1 MIEKFTFSAGS
12 RVGRHDI
19 GDGSMLIIGEPAIS
33 PDTKYVVLPD
43 MFGGAATT
51 VKEYVPSLKCPYPGC
66 GGKHSMLLADFCV
79 DGSEVGVMECSYAV
93 EFVWVKMP
101 KDDLVSE
108 KQEGSKRKR

>member
-33 PDTKYVVLPD
+33 P
-43 MFGGAATT
+43 
-51 VKEYVPSLKCPYPGC
+51 GC
-66 GGKHSMLLADFCV
+66 GGKHSMLITDFCV

-108 KQEGSKRKR
+108 K